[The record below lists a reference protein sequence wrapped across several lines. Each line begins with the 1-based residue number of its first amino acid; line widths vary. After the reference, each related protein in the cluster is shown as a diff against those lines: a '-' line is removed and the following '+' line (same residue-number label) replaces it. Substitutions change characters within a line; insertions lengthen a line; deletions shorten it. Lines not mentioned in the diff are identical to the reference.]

1 MRDRTTLGRAAAE
14 RCVGAVLFLLAC
26 ALTGCLQPRPEC
38 SGEVAGLDVG
48 EPRRLHVRVLLTRND
63 RAQRHEVVVSAE
75 PGRIVA
81 IGLTPMGTQAYRLV
95 HDRDGIE
102 VENRVGRHLGLSPRL
117 AYDAIA
123 HGYLVGHDPGQAHAR
138 RSSERPGC
146 GYAAQIVL
154 VSDEALTSPSPPAP
168 PQP

>member
-1 MRDRTTLGRAAAE
+1 MRDRTRLGRAAAE
-14 RCVGAVLFLLAC
+14 RRVGAVLCLLAC

-38 SGEVAGLDVG
+38 SGEVASLDVG
-48 EPRRLHVRVLLTRND
+48 EPRRLHVRVLLTRDD

-81 IGLTPMGTQAYRLV
+81 VGLTPLGTQAYRIV
-95 HDRDGIE
+95 HDRGGIE
-102 VENRVGRHLGLSPRL
+102 IDNRIGRHLGLSPRL

-123 HGYLVGHDPGQAHAR
+123 HAYLVPGQRFAPA
-138 RSSERPGC
+138 SVSAERPLC
-146 GYAAQIVL
+146 GYAARVVL
-154 VSDEALTSPSPPAP
+154 VSDEALRSPGPAAL